1 MTPLEIIQR
10 CEVDIRLIG
19 DNARTV
25 LGVPGRRWQ
34 KNRCSLCTGGPVGK
48 VISGVRDTDELLVAF
63 SSIEVREFIYYKFP
77 RLCRAN
83 PQAKKKPG

>member
-10 CEVDIRLIG
+10 CELDIRLIG

-34 KNRCSLCTGGPVGK
+34 RNHCSLCAGGPVGK
-48 VISGVRDTDELLVAF
+48 VTSGIRGTDELLVAF
-63 SSIEVREFIYYKFP
+63 SAIEVLEFIYYKFP
-77 RLCRAN
+77 RLCREN
-83 PQAKKKPG
+83 PKLKEKPG